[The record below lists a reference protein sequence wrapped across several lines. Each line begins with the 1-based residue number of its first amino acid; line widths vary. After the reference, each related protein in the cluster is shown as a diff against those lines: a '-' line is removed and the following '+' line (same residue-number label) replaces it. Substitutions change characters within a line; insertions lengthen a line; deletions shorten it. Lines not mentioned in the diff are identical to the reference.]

1 MLEFKTCAG
10 YCESLDDA
18 YELNDYAIS
27 TTLLMTAISTTLL
40 KRKPVYINIS
50 CKLLSAGNLFHIF
63 YQRGNI
69 FLEFHSFTSS
79 SLF

>member
-27 TTLLMTAISTTLL
+27 TTLLKI
-40 KRKPVYINIS
+40 KPVYINIS